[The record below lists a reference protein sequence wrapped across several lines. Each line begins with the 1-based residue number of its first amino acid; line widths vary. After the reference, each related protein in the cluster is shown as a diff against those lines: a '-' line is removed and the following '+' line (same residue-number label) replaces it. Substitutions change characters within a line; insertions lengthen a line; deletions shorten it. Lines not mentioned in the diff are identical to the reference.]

1 MQRRL
6 VIVPGWIHQ
15 DAPVLYDHSLPALN
29 HMAARGQVT
38 HVENIPDN
46 EPTPEAAYLGLD
58 PALTR
63 IASGPLV
70 VAALGAEPPPK
81 SVHFHLSLIS
91 FIDDNLTPIPMVVPP
106 ADLEVIKDTVRKL
119 DTRDLTIVWGDN
131 VDHGLVWEGGSIDL
145 GTAAPSQPLSPY
157 RACLPEG
164 DGEPRLRRFIDDS
177 INLLGELELN
187 QRRMDEGLPPVNCL
201 WPWGQGFRPALAD
214 LGLRRGRSAIV
225 ESSSLRLQGLCKL
238 VGYRHNPQSSFGAG
252 TSVKLDRLVTS
263 SADIIVLDQIR
274 EFRSKNQLEEARWL
288 TAEIDRRLFEPWAAA
303 TEDQPIE
310 ILVLTT
316 GDPVGLAL
324 HYRSNRD
331 LTSTIPFDER
341 ATQDSLSR
349 SPLWELADRFLSTTS
364 L

>member
-1 MQRRL
+1 
-6 VIVPGWIHQ
+6 
-15 DAPVLYDHSLPALN
+15 
-29 HMAARGQVT
+29 MASKGQVT

-46 EPTPEAAYLGLD
+46 EPSPEAAYLGLD

-91 FIDDNLTPIPMVVPP
+91 FEDDHVAPIPLIVPA
-106 ADLEVIKDTVRKL
+106 ADLEIIKNAVGKL
-119 DTRDLTIVWGDN
+119 DTRTLTIVWGDN
-131 VDHGLVWEGGSIDL
+131 LDHGLVWEDGSIDL
-145 GTAAPSQPLSPY
+145 GTSPPTGQLSPY
-157 RACLPEG
+157 RAHLPEG
-164 DGEPRLRRFIDDS
+164 DGEPLLRRFIDDS

-187 QRRMDEGLPPVNCL
+187 QRRIDEGLPPVNCL

-238 VGYRHNPQSSFGAG
+238 VGYRHNPRSSFGAG
-252 TSVKLDRLVTS
+252 TSVRLERLLTS

-274 EFRSKNQLEEARWL
+274 EFRSKDQLEEAKWL
-288 TAEIDRRLFEPWAAA
+288 TAEIDRRLFEPWAVA
-303 TEDQPIE
+303 TEDEPIE

-316 GDPVGLAL
+316 GAPVGLAL

-331 LTSTIPFDER
+331 LANSIPFDER
-341 ATQDSLSR
+341 ATQDSLTR
-349 SPLWELADRFLSTTS
+349 SPLWELADRFLSTAS